1 MPVSKT
7 VTWIGDGWRSSTNGK
22 RHFTYYKRFKFGSIV
37 AGVGDFI
44 MVANADAAEPDTMEG
59 SDVAKIKELYETD
72 SNPEDPFRAVVQW
85 YSRAADIPT
94 KWSLSKSI
102 TVQPVLNFPNEVV
115 EDRRPFDTNI
125 SVETVFSICKVITID
140 WNEDPSL
147 WLDHGSSA
155 GGVFVCRYRL
165 VPVLER
171 VRCCLEPAIDHWP
184 NEPPLL
190 RERSRRKDTSEKSPL
205 RSPRQKL
212 KSNSV
217 MHEDSSSSSSQTSG
231 SVQCLVSDTE
241 EISSN
246 FDHNNTSKQ
255 NINGSKRPKSS
266 KKNRLKDGDIT
277 ELLNDSS
284 GDSLDCENTSSQS
297 HKRVNVTFDSENT
310 PKRKIHNED
319 HLGKETPKTVTPK
332 KQVRVGSVPEKMNN
346 ELPKYGSK
354 SKGKIQ
360 FNSEVKCNLIGNKL
374 SSKLDEDHK
383 TPRNKSRAKRK
394 LSIDAND
401 IDVPNSMSGRH
412 ASLLESKVSSK
423 TLKSVRTNK
432 NITTIFNTDANE
444 FVEKSCNKS
453 PGNKTE
459 TFLLDSSL
467 DDTPSKTLF
476 KKSKGSRTPS
486 MPRREVST
494 LIPRSP
500 LEIAQARL
508 HVSAIPH
515 GLPCRQEEFQ
525 TVCNFLRGK
534 IQDHTGGCIYI
545 SGVPGTGKTVTVHK
559 VVSCLQAEADK
570 QDIPAFTFIELNGM
584 RLTEPRQAYVQFLLA
599 LTGQK
604 TKPEQAQHMLER
616 RFKSPAPR
624 RTATVLLVDELDLLW
639 TKRQDVVYNLLDWP
653 SHSCSR
659 LIVVAVANTMDLP
672 ERLLMNRVTSRMGLT
687 RVTFQPYT
695 FRQLQEI
702 VLSRLEGLSAPF
714 DPDAIQLVA
723 RKVASVSGDARR
735 ALDMCRRAVEL
746 TRDGGVV
753 TMAHVDQ
760 VLQEMIASPKIQAIK
775 SCSLLEQKFLQ
786 AVAAEISRTGIEE
799 TVFNKVYQQLSTLCV
814 FDGLNTPSISEAFGL
829 CARLGWYRLLLT
841 EHSRAAIY
849 QKVLLNVSVDD
860 VHYAIT
866 RL

>member
-1 MPVSKT
+1 
-7 VTWIGDGWRSSTNGK
+7 
-22 RHFTYYKRFKFGSIV
+22 
-37 AGVGDFI
+37 

-72 SNPEDPFRAVVQW
+72 SNPKDPFRAVVQW

-115 EDRRPFDTNI
+115 EDRRPFDTDI
-125 SVETVFSICKVITID
+125 SIETVFSSCKVMTID

-147 WLDHGSSA
+147 WLDHDSSA

-165 VPVLER
+165 VPVLNR

-184 NEPPLL
+184 IKHPLI
-190 RERSRRKDTSEKSPL
+190 RERSTRKDTSEKSPL

-212 KSNSV
+212 KSNFV
-217 MHEDSSSSSSQTSG
+217 IHEDSSSAQTSG
-231 SVQCLVSDTE
+231 SVHCLVSDME

-246 FDHNNTSKQ
+246 FDHNNTPKQ
-255 NINGSKRPKSS
+255 NINDRKKQKFS
-266 KKNRLKDGDIT
+266 KKNCLKDGDVT
-277 ELLNDSS
+277 ELLNNSSDNSSDDSS
-284 GDSLDCENTSSQS
+284 DDSLDYVNTSSLSQ
-297 HKRVNVTFDSENT
+297 KRVNVTFDKENT

-319 HLGKETPKTVTPK
+319 HRREETPKTVSPK
-332 KQVRVGSVPEKMNN
+332 KHVRVGSMPENMNN
-346 ELPKYGSK
+346 ELAKYGSK
-354 SKGKIQ
+354 SKRKIQ
-360 FNSEVKCNLIGNKL
+360 FNSDVKCNLIGNKL

-401 IDVPNSMSGRH
+401 IYLPNSMSDRH

-423 TLKSVRTNK
+423 TLKSSRTNI
-432 NITTIFNTDANE
+432 NSTTIFNIDANE
-444 FVEKSCNKS
+444 FVEKSC
-453 PGNKTE
+453 NKTE

-467 DDTPSKTLF
+467 DDTPNKTLF

-486 MPRREVST
+486 MPCREVSI

-570 QDIPAFTFIELNGM
+570 QKIPAFTFIELNGM

-599 LTGQK
+599 LTGLK

-624 RTATVLLVDELDLLW
+624 RAATVLLVDELDLLW

-702 VLSRLEGLSAPF
+702 VSSRLEGLSAPF

-735 ALDMCRRAVEL
+735 ALDMCRRAVDL
-746 TRDGGVV
+746 TGDGGVV

-775 SCSLLEQKFLQ
+775 SCSVLEQKFLQ

-829 CARLGWYRLLLT
+829 CARLGGYRLLLT